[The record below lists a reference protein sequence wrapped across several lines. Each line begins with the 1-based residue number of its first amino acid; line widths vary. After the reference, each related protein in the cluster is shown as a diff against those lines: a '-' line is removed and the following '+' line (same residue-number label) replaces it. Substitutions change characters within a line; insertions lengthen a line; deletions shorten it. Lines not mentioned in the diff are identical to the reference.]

1 MAQRFMKTWLASL
14 LFALAAHASAAPSCT
29 DFTPDARW
37 PVLTNQK
44 MAPKTR
50 LLCYSDFAVLHS
62 GITHGPLWSAEH
74 LTRDHIEAAQ
84 DMVRTNKFFE
94 DARLPEGEG
103 ATLADYKRSGY
114 DRGHMS
120 PAGNRW
126 NPQAMAQSFSLANV
140 VPQDRQNNQRLWAR
154 IETSVR
160 RLATRYDDTY
170 VVTGPM
176 FSGQQLQTIGA
187 SHVFV
192 PTQLFKVVYVPS
204 RQMAFAVVADNIA
217 TNRYNIKTVH
227 ELEAMSGM
235 RFPGIPENLKDQ
247 RPGGLKGV

>member
-1 MAQRFMKTWLASL
+1 MKKWLVSL
-14 LFALAAHASAAPSCT
+14 LIVAASHATHTWAATSCT
-29 DFTPDARW
+29 DFTPNAQW
-37 PVLTNQK
+37 PVLTNAK
-44 MAPKTR
+44 MTPKSR
-50 LLCYSDFAVLHS
+50 MLCYSDFAVLHS

-74 LTRDHIEAAQ
+74 LTRGHIEAAK

-94 DARLPEGEG
+94 DARLPDGEG
-103 ATLADYKRSGY
+103 ATLADYKRSGF

-126 NPQAMAQSFSLANV
+126 NAEAMAQSFSLANV
-140 VPQDRQNNQRLWAR
+140 VPQNRENNQRMWSR
-154 IETSVR
+154 IETAVR
-160 RLATRYDDTY
+160 KLSMKYDDIY

-176 FSGQQLQTIGA
+176 FIGGQLQTIGPTR
-187 SHVFV
+187 VFV

-204 RQMAFAVVADNIA
+204 TKLAFAIVADNVA
-217 TNRYNIKTVH
+217 TDRYEVKSVH
-227 ELEAMSGM
+227 ELETMSGI

>member
-1 MAQRFMKTWLASL
+1 MKKWFASL
-14 LFALAAHASAAPSCT
+14 LFAVAAHAIAAPSSCT
-29 DFTPDARW
+29 DFTPNAQW
-37 PVLTNQK
+37 PVLANAR

-50 LLCYSDFAVLHS
+50 MLCYSDFAVLHS

-74 LTRDHIEAAQ
+74 LTRAHMDAAQ
-84 DMVRTNKFFE
+84 DMVRTNKFFA
-94 DARLPEGEG
+94 DARLPDGEG
-103 ATLADYKRSGY
+103 ATLDDYKRSGY

-126 NPQAMAQSFSLANV
+126 NPQAMAQSFTLANV
-140 VPQDRQNNQRLWAR
+140 VPQNRENNQRLWAR

-160 RLATRYDDTY
+160 GIAFRYDDTY

-176 FSGQQLQTIGA
+176 FNGQQLQTIGPTR
-187 SHVFV
+187 VFV

-204 RQMAFAVVADNIA
+204 RQMAFAVVVDNIS
-217 TNRYNIKTVH
+217 TNRYDIKTVH
-227 ELEAMSGM
+227 ELETMSGI
-235 RFPGIPENLKDQ
+235 RFPGIPESLKDQ